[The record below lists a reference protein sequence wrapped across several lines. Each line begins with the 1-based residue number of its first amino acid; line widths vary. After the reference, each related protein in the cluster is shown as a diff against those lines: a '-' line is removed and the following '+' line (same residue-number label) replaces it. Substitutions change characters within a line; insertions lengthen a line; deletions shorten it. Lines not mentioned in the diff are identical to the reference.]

1 MPGPAVV
8 RVMWFLGILGAVYLA
23 FAVGNYLV
31 GGVSP
36 ETVRHQFLVVLGI
49 AWGLA
54 AWRPHNWL
62 P

>member
-1 MPGPAVV
+1 MPEPAVV
-8 RVMWFLGILGAVYLA
+8 RAMWFLGILGAVYLA

-49 AWGLA
+49 AWRVA
-54 AWRPHNWL
+54 EWRPHNWL